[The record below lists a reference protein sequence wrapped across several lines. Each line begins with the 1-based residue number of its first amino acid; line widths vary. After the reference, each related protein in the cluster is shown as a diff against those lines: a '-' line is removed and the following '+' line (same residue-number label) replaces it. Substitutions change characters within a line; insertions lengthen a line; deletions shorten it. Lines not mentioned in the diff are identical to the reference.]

1 MGKQRRWA
9 VDGDFGGRNKEKW
22 TPVTD
27 TYKPN
32 FEPWIET
39 VEYQDLLPIIIDAEL
54 RYGKN
59 KKPTGYAIP
68 KAIWQSDIYRRPPT
82 TWAAHLR
89 TLEKKRNDPLP
100 KKGVAGRMRSADGSL
115 SAALESQGTGSRVP
129 SVRRRGR
136 TTRATPI
143 SALLGEAPKPAAAAG
158 GELTLIASIQ
168 AAHERARIHTCGRRQ
183 FW

>member
-1 MGKQRRWA
+1 MRCSCIPEPRQCSPCSVDA

-89 TLEKKRNDPLP
+89 TLEKKRNDCRKAP
-100 KKGVAGRMRSADGSL
+100 
-115 SAALESQGTGSRVP
+115 
-129 SVRRRGR
+129 RRLY
-136 TTRATPI
+136 I
-143 SALLGEAPKPAAAAG
+143 
-158 GELTLIASIQ
+158 
-168 AAHERARIHTCGRRQ
+168 
-183 FW
+183 F